1 MYPLKKSFFCLW
13 KSKNRILAIMIYF
26 LTHKFKWEALWGS
39 LRHTLKNQKSTAVS
53 DTKDGHYRDKN
64 KNKLLMTITV
74 YV

>member
-1 MYPLKKSFFCLW
+1 
-13 KSKNRILAIMIYF
+13 MIYF